1 MNNLEK
7 ILFKYDEYGN
17 VLLQLFLLFKNTSHL
32 VKINFIINK
41 TIQSFFFLLFV
52 GLLSIVQAQEI
63 SDTKFGKGMINFI
76 AKDSS
81 FSVKFAPR
89 IQSRFQSQW
98 DYNEEEYD
106 DAELNFLVRRA
117 RLKFGGFAF
126 TPKLKYK
133 IELGLSNRDLSG
145 ASVYNRNTPRYI
157 LDAVVMWNFHENFEL
172 WAGQTKLPGNIER
185 VVSSANLQLI
195 DRSLLNSKFNID
207 RDMGIQLRHKT
218 KLGGNWISRE
228 KFSISQGEGR
238 NITEGNIGGLQYTSR
253 LELLPFGEFSSKGD
267 YSQGDLK
274 REKSIKAMFG
284 FTYDINNNAVK
295 NRSNMGSYMT
305 QSNGGLFETDI
316 TTVFIDGV
324 IKYNGFSLTGEYAS
338 RNADTIEALEADG
351 RTKTGAVV
359 GAGSA
364 INFQGSYLFKNNVE
378 MTLRYTNVDF
388 KEVTR
393 LSDLQQITYGIS
405 KYVVGHSL
413 KIQADL
419 SFSQSSSMRDFV
431 LFRTGFDLHF

>member
-1 MNNLEK
+1 MMLK
-7 ILFKYDEYGN
+7 AKQFTLILCVIFSS
-17 VLLQLFLLFKNTSHL
+17 FLK
-32 VKINFIINK
+32 
-41 TIQSFFFLLFV
+41 
-52 GLLSIVQAQEI
+52 AQEV

-89 IQSRFQSQW
+89 IQSRYQGQW
-98 DYNEEEYD
+98 DYDGEEYD
-106 DAELNFLVRRA
+106 EANLNFIVRRA

-133 IELGLSNRDLSG
+133 MELGLSNRDISG
-145 ASVYNRNTPRYI
+145 ASTYNKNTPRYI
-157 LDAVVMWNFHENFEL
+157 LDAVIMWNFHENFEL

-207 RDMGIQLRHKT
+207 RDMGVQLRHKT
-218 KLGGNWISRE
+218 KWSGNFITRE

-238 NITEGNIGGLQYTSR
+238 NITVGNLGGLQYTSR

-284 FTYDINNNAVK
+284 FTHDINNNAVK

-324 IKYNGFSLTGEYAS
+324 IKYNGFALTGEYAS

-351 RTKTGAVV
+351 ITKTGAVV

-364 INFQGSYLFKNNVE
+364 INFQGSYLLKNNVE

-419 SFSQSSSMRDFV
+419 TFSQSDATRDYV

>member
-1 MNNLEK
+1 M
-7 ILFKYDEYGN
+7 
-17 VLLQLFLLFKNTSHL
+17 
-32 VKINFIINK
+32 NK
-41 TIQSFFFLLFV
+41 TIQSFFLLFV

-274 REKSIKAMFG
+274 RETSIKAMFG

-324 IKYNGFSLTGEYAS
+324 IKYNGFALTGEYAS

>member
-1 MNNLEK
+1 MMLK
-7 ILFKYDEYGN
+7 AKQITLILS
-17 VLLQLFLLFKNTSHL
+17 VILTSFLK
-32 VKINFIINK
+32 
-41 TIQSFFFLLFV
+41 
-52 GLLSIVQAQEI
+52 AQDV

-89 IQSRFQSQW
+89 IQSRYQGQW
-98 DYNEEEYD
+98 DYDGEEYD
-106 DAELNFLVRRA
+106 EANLNFIVRRA

-133 IELGLSNRDLSG
+133 MELGLSNRDISG
-145 ASVYNRNTPRYI
+145 ASIYNRNTPRYI
-157 LDAVVMWNFHENFEL
+157 LDAVIMWNFHENFEL

-207 RDMGIQLRHKT
+207 RDMGVQLRHKI
-218 KLGGNWISRE
+218 KWGGNFITRE
-228 KFSISQGEGR
+228 KLSISQGEGR
-238 NITEGNIGGLQYTSR
+238 NITVGNLGGLQYTSR

-324 IKYNGFSLTGEYAS
+324 IKYNGFALTGEYAS

-364 INFQGSYLFKNNVE
+364 INFQGSYLLKNNVE

-419 SFSQSSSMRDFV
+419 TFSQSDATRDYV

>member
-1 MNNLEK
+1 MKKL
-7 ILFKYDEYGN
+7 IL
-17 VLLQLFLLFKNTSHL
+17 
-32 VKINFIINK
+32 
-41 TIQSFFFLLFV
+41 SFLFV
-52 GLLSIVQAQEI
+52 SLGLSLQAQEI
-63 SDTKFGKGMINFI
+63 SDNKFGNGMINFI

-89 IQSRFQSQW
+89 IQSRYQTERSYYEE
-98 DYNEEEYD
+98 DYD
-106 DAELNFLVRRA
+106 PVDINFSVRRA
-117 RLKFGGFAF
+117 RLKFDGFAF
-126 TPKLKYK
+126 SPKLKYK
-133 IELGLSNRDLSG
+133 IELGLSNRDISG
-145 ASVYNRNTPRYI
+145 ASAYNRNTPRYI
-157 LDAVVMWNFHENFEL
+157 LDAVVIWNFHENFEL

-207 RDMGIQLRHKT
+207 RDMGIQLRHKSRF
-218 KLGGNWISRE
+218 GGNWIIKE

-284 FTYDINNNAVK
+284 FTYDINENAVK
-295 NRSNMGSYMT
+295 SRSNMGSYMI
-305 QSNGGLFETDI
+305 QSSGGLFETDI
-316 TTVFIDGV
+316 TTIFLDGI
-324 IKYNGFSLTGEYAS
+324 IKYNGYAFMGEYAN
-338 RNADTIEALEADG
+338 RDADQIEALEEDG

-364 INFQGSYLFKNNVE
+364 LNIQGSYLFKSNFE
-378 MTLRYTNVDF
+378 ITARYTNINF
-388 KEVTR
+388 KEITR
-393 LSDLQQITYGIS
+393 LSDLKQITFGVS

-413 KIQADL
+413 KIQADISL
-419 SFSQSSSMRDFV
+419 SNVNRIKNNV

>member
-1 MNNLEK
+1 MKQL
-7 ILFKYDEYGN
+7 ILSF
-17 VLLQLFLLFKNTSHL
+17 LFIPL
-32 VKINFIINK
+32 
-41 TIQSFFFLLFV
+41 
-52 GLLSIVQAQEI
+52 GLLLQAQEI
-63 SDTKFGKGMINFI
+63 SDTKFGNGMINFI

-89 IQSRFQSQW
+89 VQSRYQSEW
-98 DYNEEEYD
+98 SYDGEDYD
-106 DAELNFLVRRA
+106 PADINFSVRRA

-126 TPKLKYK
+126 SPKLKYK
-133 IELGLSNRDLSG
+133 IELGLSNRDISG
-145 ASVYNRNTPRYI
+145 ANIYNRNTPRYI
-157 LDAVVMWNFHENFEL
+157 LDAVVMWNFHKNFEL

-207 RDMGIQLRHKT
+207 RDIGIQLRHKLR
-218 KLGGNWISRE
+218 LGGNWIIKE

-284 FTYDINNNAVK
+284 FTYDINENAVK
-295 NRSNMGSYMT
+295 SRSNMGSYLI
-305 QSNGGLFETDI
+305 QSSGGLFETDI
-316 TTVFIDGV
+316 TTIFLDGV
-324 IKYNGFSLTGEYAS
+324 IKYNGFALTGEYAN
-338 RNADTIEALEADG
+338 RDADQIEALEEDG
-351 RTKTGAVV
+351 RTKTGSVV

-364 INFQGSYLFKNNVE
+364 SNIQGSYLFKNNFE
-378 MTLRYTNVDF
+378 ITARYTNINF
-388 KEVTR
+388 KKITR
-393 LSDLQQITYGIS
+393 LSDLNQITFGVS

-413 KIQADL
+413 KIQADISL
-419 SFSQSSSMRDFV
+419 LNASGIKDNV

>member
-1 MNNLEK
+1 MKQL
-7 ILFKYDEYGN
+7 ILSF
-17 VLLQLFLLFKNTSHL
+17 LFIPL
-32 VKINFIINK
+32 
-41 TIQSFFFLLFV
+41 
-52 GLLSIVQAQEI
+52 GLSLQAQEI
-63 SDTKFGKGMINFI
+63 SDNNFGNGMINFI

-89 IQSRFQSQW
+89 IQSRYQTERSYYEE
-98 DYNEEEYD
+98 DYD
-106 DAELNFLVRRA
+106 PVDINFSVRRA
-117 RLKFGGFAF
+117 RLKFDGFAF
-126 TPKLKYK
+126 SPKLKYK
-133 IELGLSNRDLSG
+133 IELGLSNRDISG
-145 ASVYNRNTPRYI
+145 ASAYNRNTPRYI
-157 LDAVVMWNFHENFEL
+157 LDAVVIWNFHENFEL

-207 RDMGIQLRHKT
+207 RDMGIQLRHKSRF
-218 KLGGNWISRE
+218 GGNWIIKE

-284 FTYDINNNAVK
+284 FTYDINENAVK
-295 NRSNMGSYMT
+295 SRSNMGSYMI
-305 QSNGGLFETDI
+305 QSSGGLFETDI
-316 TTVFIDGV
+316 TTIFLDGI
-324 IKYNGFSLTGEYAS
+324 IKYNGYAFMGEYAN
-338 RNADTIEALEADG
+338 RDADQIEALEEDG

-364 INFQGSYLFKNNVE
+364 LNIQGSYLFKSNFE
-378 MTLRYTNVDF
+378 ITARYTNINF
-388 KEVTR
+388 KEITR
-393 LSDLQQITYGIS
+393 LSDLKQITFGVS

-413 KIQADL
+413 KIQTDISL
-419 SFSQSSSMRDFV
+419 SNVNRIKNNV

>member
-1 MNNLEK
+1 MKQL
-7 ILFKYDEYGN
+7 ILSF
-17 VLLQLFLLFKNTSHL
+17 LFIPL
-32 VKINFIINK
+32 
-41 TIQSFFFLLFV
+41 
-52 GLLSIVQAQEI
+52 GLSLQAQEI
-63 SDTKFGKGMINFI
+63 SDTKFGNGMINFI

-89 IQSRFQSQW
+89 VQSRYQSEW
-98 DYNEEEYD
+98 SYNGEDYD
-106 DAELNFLVRRA
+106 PVDINFSVRRA

-126 TPKLKYK
+126 SPKLKYK
-133 IELGLSNRDLSG
+133 IELGLSNRDISG
-145 ASVYNRNTPRYI
+145 ANVYNRNTPRYI
-157 LDAVVMWNFHENFEL
+157 LDAVVMWNFYEKFEL

-207 RDMGIQLRHKT
+207 RDMGIQLRHKLR
-218 KLGGNWISRE
+218 LGGNWIIKE

-284 FTYDINNNAVK
+284 FTYDINENAVK
-295 NRSNMGSYMT
+295 SRSNMGSYLI
-305 QSNGGLFETDI
+305 QSSGGLFETDI
-316 TTVFIDGV
+316 TTIFLDGV
-324 IKYNGFSLTGEYAS
+324 IKYNGFALTGEYAN
-338 RNADTIEALEADG
+338 RDADQIEALEEDG

-364 INFQGSYLFKNNVE
+364 SNIQGSYLFKNNFE
-378 MTLRYTNVDF
+378 ITARYTNINF
-388 KEVTR
+388 KEITR
-393 LSDLQQITYGIS
+393 LSDLKQITFGVS

-413 KIQADL
+413 KIQADISL
-419 SFSQSSSMRDFV
+419 LNASGIKDNL

>member
-1 MNNLEK
+1 MMLK
-7 ILFKYDEYGN
+7 AKQITLILCVIFSS
-17 VLLQLFLLFKNTSHL
+17 FLK
-32 VKINFIINK
+32 
-41 TIQSFFFLLFV
+41 
-52 GLLSIVQAQEI
+52 AQDV

-89 IQSRFQSQW
+89 IQSRYQGQW
-98 DYNEEEYD
+98 DYDGEEYD
-106 DAELNFLVRRA
+106 EANLNFIVRRA
-117 RLKFGGFAF
+117 RLKFDGFAF

-133 IELGLSNRDLSG
+133 MELGLSNRDISG
-145 ASVYNRNTPRYI
+145 ASIYNRNTPRYI
-157 LDAVVMWNFHENFEL
+157 LDAVIMWNFHENFEL

-207 RDMGIQLRHKT
+207 RDMGVQLRHKT
-218 KLGGNWISRE
+218 KWGGNFITRE

-238 NITEGNIGGLQYTSR
+238 NITVGNSGGLQYTSR

-324 IKYNGFSLTGEYAS
+324 IKYNGFALTGEYAS

-364 INFQGSYLFKNNVE
+364 INFQGSYLLKNNVE

-405 KYVVGHSL
+405 KYIVGHSL

-419 SFSQSSSMRDFV
+419 TFSQSDAIRDYV

>member
-1 MNNLEK
+1 M
-7 ILFKYDEYGN
+7 
-17 VLLQLFLLFKNTSHL
+17 
-32 VKINFIINK
+32 NK
-41 TIQSFFFLLFV
+41 TIQSFFLLFV

-126 TPKLKYK
+126 TSKLKYK

-305 QSNGGLFETDI
+305 QFNGGLFETDI

-324 IKYNGFSLTGEYAS
+324 IKYNGFALTGEYAS

>member
-1 MNNLEK
+1 MKQL
-7 ILFKYDEYGN
+7 ISSFLFIP
-17 VLLQLFLLFKNTSHL
+17 L
-32 VKINFIINK
+32 
-41 TIQSFFFLLFV
+41 
-52 GLLSIVQAQEI
+52 GLLLQAQEI
-63 SDTKFGKGMINFI
+63 SDTKFGNGMINFI

-89 IQSRFQSQW
+89 IQSRYQSEW
-98 DYNEEEYD
+98 SYNGEDYDPANI
-106 DAELNFLVRRA
+106 NFSVRRA

-126 TPKLKYK
+126 SPKLKYK
-133 IELGLSNRDLSG
+133 IELGLSNRDISG
-145 ASVYNRNTPRYI
+145 ANVYNRNTPRYI

-207 RDMGIQLRHKT
+207 RDVGIQLRHKLR
-218 KLGGNWISRE
+218 LGGNWIIKE

-284 FTYDINNNAVK
+284 FTYDINENAVK
-295 NRSNMGSYMT
+295 SRSNMGSYLI
-305 QSNGGLFETDI
+305 QSSGGLFETDI
-316 TTVFIDGV
+316 TTIFLDGV
-324 IKYNGFSLTGEYAS
+324 IKYNGFALTGEYAN
-338 RNADTIEALEADG
+338 RDADQIEALEEDG
-351 RTKTGAVV
+351 KTKTGAVV

-364 INFQGSYLFKNNVE
+364 SNIQGSYLFKNNFE
-378 MTLRYTNVDF
+378 ITARYTNINF
-388 KEVTR
+388 KKITR
-393 LSDLQQITYGIS
+393 LSDLKQITFGVS
-405 KYVVGHSL
+405 KYIVGHSL
-413 KIQADL
+413 KIQADISL
-419 SFSQSSSMRDFV
+419 LNASGIKDNV

>member
-1 MNNLEK
+1 MKKL
-7 ILFKYDEYGN
+7 ILPF
-17 VLLQLFLLFKNTSHL
+17 LFIS
-32 VKINFIINK
+32 I
-41 TIQSFFFLLFV
+41 
-52 GLLSIVQAQEI
+52 GLSLQAQEI
-63 SDTKFGKGMINFI
+63 SDTKFGNGMINFV

-89 IQSRFQSQW
+89 IQSRFQSELSYYEK
-98 DYNEEEYD
+98 DYD
-106 DAELNFLVRRA
+106 PVDINFSVRRA
-117 RLKFGGFAF
+117 RLKFDGFAF
-126 TPKLKYK
+126 SPKLKYK
-133 IELGLSNRDLSG
+133 IELGLSNRDISG
-145 ASVYNRNTPRYI
+145 ASAYNRNTPRYI
-157 LDAVVMWNFHENFEL
+157 LDAVVIWNFHENFEL

-207 RDMGIQLRHKT
+207 RDMGIQLRHKSRF
-218 KLGGNWISRE
+218 GGNWIIKE

-284 FTYDINNNAVK
+284 FTYDINENAVK
-295 NRSNMGSYMT
+295 SRSNMGSYMI
-305 QSNGGLFETDI
+305 QSSGGLFETDI
-316 TTVFIDGV
+316 TTIFLDGI
-324 IKYNGFSLTGEYAS
+324 IKYNGYAFMGEYAN
-338 RNADTIEALEADG
+338 RDADQIEALEEDG

-364 INFQGSYLFKNNVE
+364 LNIQGSYLFKSNFE
-378 MTLRYTNVDF
+378 ITARYTNINF
-388 KEVTR
+388 KEITR
-393 LSDLQQITYGIS
+393 LSDLKQITFGVS

-413 KIQADL
+413 KIQADISL
-419 SFSQSSSMRDFV
+419 SNVNRIKNNV

>member
-1 MNNLEK
+1 MKQL
-7 ILFKYDEYGN
+7 ILSF
-17 VLLQLFLLFKNTSHL
+17 LFIPL
-32 VKINFIINK
+32 
-41 TIQSFFFLLFV
+41 
-52 GLLSIVQAQEI
+52 GLLLQAQEI
-63 SDTKFGKGMINFI
+63 SDTKFGNGMINFI

-89 IQSRFQSQW
+89 VQSRYQSEW
-98 DYNEEEYD
+98 SYDGEDYD
-106 DAELNFLVRRA
+106 PADINFSVRRA

-126 TPKLKYK
+126 SPKLKYK
-133 IELGLSNRDLSG
+133 IELGLSNRDISG
-145 ASVYNRNTPRYI
+145 ANIYNRNTPRYI
-157 LDAVVMWNFHENFEL
+157 LDAVVMWNFHKNFEL

-207 RDMGIQLRHKT
+207 RDIGIQLWHKLR
-218 KLGGNWISRE
+218 LGGNWIIKE

-284 FTYDINNNAVK
+284 FTYDINENAVK
-295 NRSNMGSYMT
+295 SRSNMGSYLI
-305 QSNGGLFETDI
+305 QSSGGLFETDI
-316 TTVFIDGV
+316 TTIFLDGV
-324 IKYNGFSLTGEYAS
+324 IKYNGFALTGEYAN
-338 RNADTIEALEADG
+338 RDADQIEALEEDG
-351 RTKTGAVV
+351 RTKTGSVV

-364 INFQGSYLFKNNVE
+364 SNIQGSYLFKNNFE
-378 MTLRYTNVDF
+378 ITARYTNINF
-388 KEVTR
+388 KKITR
-393 LSDLQQITYGIS
+393 LSDLNQITFGVS

-413 KIQADL
+413 KIQADISL
-419 SFSQSSSMRDFV
+419 LNASGIKDNV

>member
-1 MNNLEK
+1 MKQL
-7 ILFKYDEYGN
+7 ILSF
-17 VLLQLFLLFKNTSHL
+17 LFIPL
-32 VKINFIINK
+32 
-41 TIQSFFFLLFV
+41 
-52 GLLSIVQAQEI
+52 GLLLQAQEI
-63 SDTKFGKGMINFI
+63 SDTKFGNGMINFI

-89 IQSRFQSQW
+89 VQSRYQSEW
-98 DYNEEEYD
+98 SYNGEDYD
-106 DAELNFLVRRA
+106 PADINFSVRRA

-126 TPKLKYK
+126 SPKLKYK
-133 IELGLSNRDLSG
+133 IELGLSNRDISG
-145 ASVYNRNTPRYI
+145 ANIYNRNTPRYI

-207 RDMGIQLRHKT
+207 RDIGIQLRHKLR
-218 KLGGNWISRE
+218 LGGNWIIKE

-284 FTYDINNNAVK
+284 FTYDINENAVK
-295 NRSNMGSYMT
+295 SRSNMGSYLI
-305 QSNGGLFETDI
+305 QSSGGLFETDI
-316 TTVFIDGV
+316 TTIFLDGV
-324 IKYNGFSLTGEYAS
+324 IKYNGFALTGEYAN
-338 RNADTIEALEADG
+338 RDADQIEALEEDG

-364 INFQGSYLFKNNVE
+364 SNIQGSYLFKNNFE
-378 MTLRYTNVDF
+378 ITARYTNINF
-388 KEVTR
+388 KKITR
-393 LSDLQQITYGIS
+393 LSDLNQITFGVS

-413 KIQADL
+413 KIQADISL
-419 SFSQSSSMRDFV
+419 LNASGIKDNV

>member
-1 MNNLEK
+1 MKQL
-7 ILFKYDEYGN
+7 ISSFLFIPFC
-17 VLLQLFLLFKNTSHL
+17 LLL
-32 VKINFIINK
+32 
-41 TIQSFFFLLFV
+41 
-52 GLLSIVQAQEI
+52 QAQEI
-63 SDTKFGKGMINFI
+63 SDTKFGNGMINFI

-89 IQSRFQSQW
+89 IQSRYQSKW
-98 DYNEEEYD
+98 SYDGEDYD
-106 DAELNFLVRRA
+106 PADINFSVRRA

-126 TPKLKYK
+126 SPKLKYK
-133 IELGLSNRDLSG
+133 IELGLSNRDISG
-145 ASVYNRNTPRYI
+145 ANVYNRNTPRYI
-157 LDAVVMWNFHENFEL
+157 LDAVVMWNFYENFEL

-207 RDMGIQLRHKT
+207 RDVGIQLRHKLR
-218 KLGGNWISRE
+218 LGGNWIIKE

-284 FTYDINNNAVK
+284 FTYDINENAVK
-295 NRSNMGSYMT
+295 SRSNMGSYLI
-305 QSNGGLFETDI
+305 QSSGGLFETDI
-316 TTVFIDGV
+316 TTIFLDGV
-324 IKYNGFSLTGEYAS
+324 IKYNGFALTGEYAN
-338 RNADTIEALEADG
+338 RDADQIEALEEDG

-364 INFQGSYLFKNNVE
+364 SNIQGSYLFKNNFE
-378 MTLRYTNVDF
+378 ITARYTNINF
-388 KEVTR
+388 KEITR
-393 LSDLQQITYGIS
+393 LSDLKQITFGVS

-413 KIQADL
+413 KIQADISL
-419 SFSQSSSMRDFV
+419 LNASGIKDNV

>member
-1 MNNLEK
+1 MFMMLK
-7 ILFKYDEYGN
+7 AKRF
-17 VLLQLFLLFKNTSHL
+17 TL
-32 VKINFIINK
+32 V
-41 TIQSFFFLLFV
+41 LFV
-52 GLLSIVQAQEI
+52 ILSSFLESQEV
-63 SDTKFGKGMINFI
+63 SDTKLGKGMINFI

-89 IQSRFQSQW
+89 IQSRYQGQW
-98 DYNEEEYD
+98 DYDGEDYG
-106 DAELNFLVRRA
+106 DADLNFIVRRA

-133 IELGLSNRDLSG
+133 MELGLSNRDISG
-145 ASVYNRNTPRYI
+145 ASIYNRNTPRYI
-157 LDAVVMWNFHENFEL
+157 LDAVIMWNFHENFEL

-207 RDMGIQLRHKT
+207 RDMGVQLRHKT
-218 KLGGNWISRE
+218 KWGGNFITRE

-238 NITEGNIGGLQYTSR
+238 NITVGNLGGLQYTSR

-305 QSNGGLFETDI
+305 QVDGGLFETDI
-316 TTVFIDGV
+316 ETVFIDGV
-324 IKYNGFSLTGEYAS
+324 IKYNGFALTGEYAN
-338 RNADTIEALEADG
+338 RNAETIEALEANG

-393 LSDLQQITYGIS
+393 LSDLKQITYGIS

-419 SFSQSSSMRDFV
+419 TFSQSDATRDYV

>member
-1 MNNLEK
+1 MKQL
-7 ILFKYDEYGN
+7 ISSFLFIPFCL
-17 VLLQLFLLFKNTSHL
+17 LLQ
-32 VKINFIINK
+32 
-41 TIQSFFFLLFV
+41 
-52 GLLSIVQAQEI
+52 AQGI
-63 SDTKFGKGMINFI
+63 SDTKFGNGMINFI

-89 IQSRFQSQW
+89 IQSRYQSEW
-98 DYNEEEYD
+98 SYNGEDYD
-106 DAELNFLVRRA
+106 PADVNFSVRRA

-126 TPKLKYK
+126 SPKLKYK
-133 IELGLSNRDLSG
+133 IELGLSNRDISG
-145 ASVYNRNTPRYI
+145 ANVYNRNTPRYI
-157 LDAVVMWNFHENFEL
+157 LDAVVMWNFHENLEL

-185 VVSSANLQLI
+185 VISSANLQLI

-207 RDMGIQLRHKT
+207 RDMGIQLRHKLR
-218 KLGGNWISRE
+218 LGGNWIIKE

-267 YSQGDLK
+267 YFQGDLK

-284 FTYDINNNAVK
+284 FTYDINENAVK
-295 NRSNMGSYMT
+295 SRSNMGSYLI

-316 TTVFIDGV
+316 TTIFLDGI
-324 IKYNGFSLTGEYAS
+324 IKYNGFALTGEYAN
-338 RNADTIEALEADG
+338 RDADQIEALEEDG
-351 RTKTGAVV
+351 TTKTGAVV

-364 INFQGSYLFKNNVE
+364 SNIQGSYLFKNNFE
-378 MTLRYTNVDF
+378 ITARYTNINF
-388 KEVTR
+388 REITR
-393 LSDLQQITYGIS
+393 LSDLKQITFGVS

-413 KIQADL
+413 KIQADISL
-419 SFSQSSSMRDFV
+419 LNSSGIKDNV

>member
-1 MNNLEK
+1 MMLK
-7 ILFKYDEYGN
+7 AKQLTLILCVIFSS
-17 VLLQLFLLFKNTSHL
+17 FLK
-32 VKINFIINK
+32 
-41 TIQSFFFLLFV
+41 
-52 GLLSIVQAQEI
+52 AQEV

-89 IQSRFQSQW
+89 IQSRYQGQW
-98 DYNEEEYD
+98 DYDGEDYG
-106 DAELNFLVRRA
+106 DADLNFIVRRA

-133 IELGLSNRDLSG
+133 MELGLSNRDISG
-145 ASVYNRNTPRYI
+145 ASIYNRNTPRYI
-157 LDAVVMWNFHENFEL
+157 LDAVIMWNFHENFEL

-207 RDMGIQLRHKT
+207 RDMGVQLRHKT
-218 KLGGNWISRE
+218 KWGGNFITRE

-238 NITEGNIGGLQYTSR
+238 NVTVGNLGGLQYTSR

-305 QSNGGLFETDI
+305 QVDGGLFETDI
-316 TTVFIDGV
+316 ETVFIDGV
-324 IKYNGFSLTGEYAS
+324 IKYNGFALTGEYAN
-338 RNADTIEALEADG
+338 RNAETIEALEANG

-393 LSDLQQITYGIS
+393 LSDLKQITYGIS

-419 SFSQSSSMRDFV
+419 TFSQSDATRDYV